1 MPSPVKATRAIIES
15 RDMYNPPRRD
25 PSDPDRQ
32 VELQEM
38 LEGILKAVLHEAE
51 GHGWGAEETIDAMGE
66 VLENLR
72 LAESGLDPNEARSA
86 K

>member
-25 PSDPDRQ
+25 PSDPDRH

-38 LEGILKAVLHEAE
+38 LEGILKAVLNEAE
-51 GHGWGAEETIDAMGE
+51 GHGWGAEETIDAMEE

-86 K
+86 N